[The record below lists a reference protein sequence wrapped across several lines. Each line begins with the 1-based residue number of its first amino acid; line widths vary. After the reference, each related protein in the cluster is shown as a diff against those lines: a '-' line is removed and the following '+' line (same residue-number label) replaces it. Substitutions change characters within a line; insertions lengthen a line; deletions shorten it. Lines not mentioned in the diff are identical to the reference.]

1 MAVKT
6 SVKRKPGKAEQLNV
20 GWQPGERVLHGLLL
34 EAILKDNPIPLAY
47 RMNYIA
53 NFYVG
58 PLVAML
64 EKSFKLTRSE
74 WIVLFCLTRQPR
86 LNAQQISIV
95 TGRPKTS
102 VAGAVKLL
110 QKKGLITRKTDIA
123 DSRRAGAAPQQIR
136 PTHLHRDH
144 RQLHRARTSH
154 AANTRA
160 RPETARTRPPVPA
173 RSSRRPMD
181 GRSRIEGGGRRR

>member
-1 MAVKT
+1 MTGKT
-6 SVKRKPGKAEQLNV
+6 AAKRRSGKTDELNV
-20 GWQPGERVLHGLLL
+20 GWQPGGERVLHGLLL

-47 RMNYIA
+47 RLNYIA

-64 EKSFKLTRSE
+64 EKSFRLTRSE

-102 VAGAVKLL
+102 IAGAVKLL
-110 QKKGLITRKTDIA
+110 QKKGMITRKTDIA
-123 DSRRAGAAPQQIR
+123 DSRRRVLHLSESGQRMYSAIIGSFVAREKAMLQSLDPAERRELARLFGKIIAAADAWAKPY
-136 PTHLHRDH
+136 
-144 RQLHRARTSH
+144 
-154 AANTRA
+154 
-160 RPETARTRPPVPA
+160 
-173 RSSRRPMD
+173 
-181 GRSRIEGGGRRR
+181 

>member
-1 MAVKT
+1 MAVKAAA
-6 SVKRKPGKAEQLNV
+6 KRKSGRMEELNV

-58 PLVAML
+58 PLVAMM
-64 EKSFKLTRSE
+64 ERSFKLTRSE

-102 VAGAVKLL
+102 IASAVKLL

-123 DSRRAGAAPQQIR
+123 DSRRRVLHLSDSGQRIYTAIRLGRYFRTDPHFWLNLQAAHDLSKAEKAHNYKKIVPR
-136 PTHLHRDH
+136 
-144 RQLHRARTSH
+144 RA
-154 AANTRA
+154 A
-160 RPETARTRPPVPA
+160 
-173 RSSRRPMD
+173 
-181 GRSRIEGGGRRR
+181 